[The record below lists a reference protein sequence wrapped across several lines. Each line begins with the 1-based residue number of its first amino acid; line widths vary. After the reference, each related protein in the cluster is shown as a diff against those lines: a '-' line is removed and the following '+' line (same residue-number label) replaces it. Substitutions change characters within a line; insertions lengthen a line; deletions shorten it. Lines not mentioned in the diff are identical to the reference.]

1 VQGSRDSRA
10 WARWMLVL
18 LAWAAWAAPLQASP
32 LLLWEVSGARAPIWL
47 FGSVHLC
54 QATCFPLPKAVENRF
69 AKAEVLAVELDV
81 TRPDMAFAMS
91 GLSEPDGEPLS
102 QALGREDWAR
112 LRRHVPAS
120 SFPDAALDRLNPTVA
135 GVLVSVSVATRI
147 GLSPTYGVD
156 MHFIQRAQREGKS
169 LVELETVERQ
179 IQALNSGDPE
189 ESLGGLRA
197 LLRAADDGSLQR
209 SLQETVAAWRAGD
222 AGRIAR
228 VVQESEKMDAGNS
241 RLYRDVFD
249 RRNEEMSERIA
260 ELAREG
266 KPVLV
271 VVGSGHLTGRS
282 AIPTLLARKGY
293 RVRQLGTED

>member
-1 VQGSRDSRA
+1 MQGSRDSKT
-10 WARWMLVL
+10 RWMLVL
-18 LAWAAWAAPLQASP
+18 LACAAWAAPVRASP

-54 QATCFPLPKAVENRF
+54 QASCFPLPRAVESRF
-69 AKAEVLAVELDV
+69 AKAQVLAVELDV
-81 TRPDMAFAMS
+81 SRPDMALTMAS
-91 GLSEPDGEPLS
+91 LSETASEPLS
-102 QALGREDWAR
+102 ETLGREDWAR

-120 SFPDAALDRLNPTVA
+120 SFPDAALDRLSPTVA
-135 GVLVSVSVATRI
+135 GVLVSVSAATRI
-147 GLSPTYGVD
+147 GLSPSYGVD
-156 MHFIQRAQREGKS
+156 MHFIQRAQQEGKS

-179 IQALNSGDPE
+179 VEALNAGDPD
-189 ESLGGLRA
+189 ESIGGLRA

-209 SLQETVAAWRAGD
+209 SLRETVAAWQAGD

-228 VVQESEKMDAGNS
+228 VVQESEQMDASNA
-241 RLYRDVFD
+241 RLYRDIFD

-266 KPVLV
+266 KSVLV
-271 VVGSGHLTGRS
+271 VVGSGHLAGRS